1 MRFMKPAFRST
12 CKRAFSYMRSLL
24 TRFYRV
30 GGTSI
35 GSFVGGLYAR
45 EGDLV
50 STQGRAK
57 RFSGRMASLWHI
69 LTDVT
74 YPIVAYTTGHAMNRA
89 IYKSFYDYHI
99 EVRRGHTGPQLMLI
113 LLYRTCGL
121 LFTVILRT
129 SRILAWTSIR
139 PALHGVSYELQ

>member
-1 MRFMKPAFRST
+1 MKPEFRLICEWLFS
-12 CKRAFSYMRSLL
+12 RAYNIVL
-24 TRFYRV
+24 TFCCRV

-99 EVRRGHTGPQLMLI
+99 EVRR
-113 LLYRTCGL
+113 
-121 LFTVILRT
+121 
-129 SRILAWTSIR
+129 
-139 PALHGVSYELQ
+139 EN